1 MSAPPPPP
9 TSAVPVVEEPAPVAP
24 AVRNLL
30 FVAAGLVFLAG
41 VQLFVFPLR
50 TEEYFAWTIA
60 SPMTAVFLGAAYW
73 SAVGLEVAAARAEG
87 WAGARIALPTVFVFT
102 ALTFVV
108 TLIHI
113 DLFHLDHDL
122 AFNTR
127 LVTWLW
133 LAVYG
138 GVPVLMVVAH
148 GRQRRVGLAT
158 PPPSGLPVVVR
169 GVLTVL
175 AVILLGFGVSL
186 LVAPGWADGA
196 WPWALTPLT
205 GRAIGAW
212 LVGLGVAA
220 ADARALD
227 HAPSLRPLGATGVLF
242 GVLQGVALLRH
253 GDELA
258 WDEAPA
264 YCYVAFLIVLTSVS
278 LWSLLVTGG
287 LWARRPPRPDVRQ
300 RA

>member
-1 MSAPPPPP
+1 MPE
-9 TSAVPVVEEPAPVAP
+9 VEESPVAP
-24 AVRNLL
+24 AVRILL

-41 VQLFVFPLR
+41 IQLFVFPLR
-50 TEEYFAWTIA
+50 TDEYFAWTIG

-73 SAVGLEVAAARAEG
+73 SAIGLEVAAARADS

-108 TLIHI
+108 TLVHL
-113 DLFHLDHDL
+113 DLFHLDREL
-122 AFNTR
+122 ALNTR

-138 GVPVLMVVAH
+138 GVPVMMVVAH
-148 GRQRRVGLAT
+148 GRQRRVGMAT
-158 PPPSGLPVVVR
+158 RPPSGLPVVVR
-169 GVLTVL
+169 GVLIVL
-175 AVILLGFGVSL
+175 AAVLLGFGLSL
-186 LVAPGWADGA
+186 LMAPTWTDDG

-264 YCYVAFLIVLTSVS
+264 YGYVAFLVVLSSVS

-287 LWARRPPRPDVRQ
+287 LWARHSSPSITTCARIRTRVR
-300 RA
+300 

>member
-1 MSAPPPPP
+1 MHE
-9 TSAVPVVEEPAPVAP
+9 VEESPVAP
-24 AVRNLL
+24 AVRIVLL
-30 FVAAGLVFLAG
+30 VAAALVFLAG

-50 TEEYFAWTIA
+50 TDEYFAWTIA

-102 ALTFVV
+102 ALTLVV
-108 TLIHI
+108 TLIHL
-113 DLFHLDHDL
+113 DLFHLGSDFAL
-122 AFNTR
+122 NTR

-133 LAVYG
+133 LAIYG
-138 GVPVLMVVAH
+138 GVPVLMVVAYA
-148 GRQRRVGLAT
+148 RQRRVGLAT

-169 GVLTVL
+169 VVLVVL
-175 AVILLGFGVSL
+175 AVVLLGFGISL
-186 LVAPGWADGA
+186 LVAPGWADGG

-212 LVGLGVAA
+212 LIGLGVAA

-227 HAPSLRPLGATGVLF
+227 DAPSLRPLGATGVLF
-242 GVLQGVALLRH
+242 GVLQGVALLRY

-258 WDEAPA
+258 WDEAAA
-264 YCYVAFLIVLTSVS
+264 YGYVAFLTVLTSVS

-287 LWARRPPRPDVRQ
+287 LWARRPLRRDVRQ
-300 RA
+300 GT

>member
-1 MSAPPPPP
+1 MHE
-9 TSAVPVVEEPAPVAP
+9 VEESPVAP
-24 AVRNLL
+24 AVRILL
-30 FVAAGLVFLAG
+30 FVAAALVFLAG

-50 TEEYFAWTIA
+50 TDEYFAWTIA

-102 ALTFVV
+102 ALTLVV
-108 TLIHI
+108 TLIHL
-113 DLFHLDHDL
+113 DLFHLGSDFAL
-122 AFNTR
+122 NTR
-127 LVTWLW
+127 LVTWFW
-133 LAVYG
+133 LAIYG
-138 GVPVLMVVAH
+138 GVPVLMVVAYA
-148 GRQRRVGLAT
+148 RQRRVGLAT

-169 GVLTVL
+169 VVLVVL
-175 AVILLGFGVSL
+175 AVVLLGFGFSL
-186 LVAPGWADGA
+186 LVAPSWADGG

-212 LVGLGVAA
+212 LIGLGVAA

-227 HAPSLRPLGATGVLF
+227 DAPSLRPLGATGVLF
-242 GVLQGVALLRH
+242 GVLQGVALLRY

-258 WDEAPA
+258 WDEAAA
-264 YCYVAFLIVLTSVS
+264 YGYVAFLIVLTSVS

-287 LWARRPPRPDVRQ
+287 LWARRPLRRDVRQ
-300 RA
+300 ET

>member
-1 MSAPPPPP
+1 MHG
-9 TSAVPVVEEPAPVAP
+9 VEESPVAP
-24 AVRNLL
+24 AVRILL
-30 FVAAGLVFLAG
+30 LVAAALVFLAG
-41 VQLFVFPLR
+41 VQLFVFPVR
-50 TEEYFAWTIA
+50 TDEYFAWTIA

-102 ALTFVV
+102 ALTLVV
-108 TLIHI
+108 TLIHL
-113 DLFHLDHDL
+113 DLFHLGSDFAL
-122 AFNTR
+122 NTR

-138 GVPVLMVVAH
+138 GVPVLMVVAYA
-148 GRQRRVGLAT
+148 RQRRVGLAT
-158 PPPSGLPVVVR
+158 PPPSGLPIVVR
-169 GVLTVL
+169 IVLVVL
-175 AVILLGFGVSL
+175 AVVLLGFGCSL
-186 LVAPGWADGA
+186 LVAPSWADGG

-212 LVGLGVAA
+212 LIGLGVAA

-227 HAPSLRPLGATGVLF
+227 DAPSLRPLGATGVLF
-242 GVLQGVALLRH
+242 GVLQGVALLRY

-258 WDEAPA
+258 WDEAA
-264 YCYVAFLIVLTSVS
+264 AFGYVAFLIVLTSVS

-287 LWARRPPRPDVRQ
+287 LWARRPSRREVRQ
-300 RA
+300 GT

>member
-1 MSAPPPPP
+1 
-9 TSAVPVVEEPAPVAP
+9 
-24 AVRNLL
+24 VRILL

-41 VQLFVFPLR
+41 IQLFVFPLR
-50 TEEYFAWTIA
+50 TDEYFAWTIG

-73 SAVGLEVAAARAEG
+73 SAIGLEVAAARADS

-108 TLIHI
+108 TLVHL
-113 DLFHLDHDL
+113 DLFHLDREL
-122 AFNTR
+122 ALNTR

-138 GVPVLMVVAH
+138 GVPVMMVVAH
-148 GRQRRVGLAT
+148 GRQRRVGMAT
-158 PPPSGLPVVVR
+158 RPPSGLPVVVR
-169 GVLTVL
+169 GVLIVL
-175 AVILLGFGVSL
+175 AAVLLGFGLSL
-186 LVAPGWADGA
+186 LMAPTWADDG

-264 YCYVAFLIVLTSVS
+264 YGYVAFLVVLSSVS

-287 LWARRPPRPDVRQ
+287 LWARRSSPSITTCTRIRT
-300 RA
+300 RAR

>member
-1 MSAPPPPP
+1 M
-9 TSAVPVVEEPAPVAP
+9 
-24 AVRNLL
+24 
-30 FVAAGLVFLAG
+30 AAALVFLAG

-50 TEEYFAWTIA
+50 TDEYFAWTIA

-102 ALTFVV
+102 ALTLVV
-108 TLIHI
+108 TLIHL
-113 DLFHLDHDL
+113 DLFHLGSDFAL
-122 AFNTR
+122 NTR

-133 LAVYG
+133 LAIYG
-138 GVPVLMVVAH
+138 GVPVLMVVAYA
-148 GRQRRVGLAT
+148 RQRRVGLAT

-169 GVLTVL
+169 VVLVVL
-175 AVILLGFGVSL
+175 AVVLLGFGFSL
-186 LVAPGWADGA
+186 LVAPSWADGG

-212 LVGLGVAA
+212 LIGLGVAA

-227 HAPSLRPLGATGVLF
+227 DAPSLRPLGATGVLF
-242 GVLQGVALLRH
+242 GVLQGVALLRY

-258 WDEAPA
+258 WDEAAA
-264 YCYVAFLIVLTSVS
+264 YGYVAFLIVLTAVS

-287 LWARRPPRPDVRQ
+287 LWARRPSRRDVRQ
-300 RA
+300 GT

>member
-1 MSAPPPPP
+1 MHE
-9 TSAVPVVEEPAPVAP
+9 VEESPVAP
-24 AVRNLL
+24 AVRILL
-30 FVAAGLVFLAG
+30 FVAAALVFLAG

-50 TEEYFAWTIA
+50 TDEYFAWTIA

-73 SAVGLEVAAARAEG
+73 SAVGLEVAAARAES

-108 TLIHI
+108 TLVHL
-113 DLFHLDHDL
+113 DLFHLDSDL
-122 AFNTR
+122 ALNTR

-158 PPPSGLPVVVR
+158 PPPSGLPAVVR

-175 AVILLGFGVSL
+175 AAVLLGFGLSL
-186 LVAPGWADGA
+186 LVAPNWADGG

-205 GRAIGAW
+205 ARAIGAW

-242 GVLQGVALLRH
+242 GVLQGV
-253 GDELA
+253 
-258 WDEAPA
+258 
-264 YCYVAFLIVLTSVS
+264 
-278 LWSLLVTGG
+278 
-287 LWARRPPRPDVRQ
+287 
-300 RA
+300 